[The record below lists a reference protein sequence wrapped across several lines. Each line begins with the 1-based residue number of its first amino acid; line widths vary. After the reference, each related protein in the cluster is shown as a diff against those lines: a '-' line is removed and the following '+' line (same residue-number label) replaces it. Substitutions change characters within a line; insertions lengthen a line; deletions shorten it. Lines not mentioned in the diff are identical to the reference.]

1 MTLLRNDD
9 RGFSLV
15 ELLVGIAIMAV
26 LGAAVVGSV
35 IRTLQ
40 VSADATVRVDAMTSL
55 QRAHE
60 RMTRN
65 IRAADPIGSAS
76 SSDLSLTVWDSP
88 NQRRVISYALVG
100 DTVEQTTATFTSPT
114 SSTPSTVGTTVV
126 IDGLAQ
132 GVEPLFTYA
141 TSDGTSWNGV
151 ASEDIASV
159 SITLVAESGNGTT
172 IPLTTSVFI
181 RNSVI
186 S

>member
-1 MTLLRNDD
+1 MTSLCNDD

-15 ELLVGIAIMAV
+15 ELLVGIAITAV
-26 LGAAVVGSV
+26 LGGAVVGSV
-35 IRTLQ
+35 VRTLQ

-55 QRAHE
+55 QQAHE

-65 IRAADPIGSAS
+65 IRAADPVGSAS
-76 SSDLSLTVWDSP
+76 PTDLNLTVWDSP

-100 DTVEQTTATFTSPT
+100 DTVEQTVATFISPT
-114 SSTPSTVGTTVV
+114 ASTPSTVGTSVV
-126 IDGLAQ
+126 IDGLVQ
-132 GVEPLFTYA
+132 GAEPLFTYA
-141 TSDGTSWNGV
+141 TSDGTTWNGV
-151 ASEDIASV
+151 APEDITRV
-159 SITLVAESGNGTT
+159 SITLVAGSGDGTT